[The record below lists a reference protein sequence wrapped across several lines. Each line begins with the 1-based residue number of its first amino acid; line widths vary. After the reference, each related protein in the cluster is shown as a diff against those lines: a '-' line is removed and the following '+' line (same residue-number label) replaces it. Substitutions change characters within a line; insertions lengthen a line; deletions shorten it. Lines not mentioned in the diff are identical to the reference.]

1 MKAFMNWLANSF
13 APKMKEICS
22 KPWIAAV
29 SSSMQKVIPFILTG
43 SLIYFYNVFR
53 SYIPELPNLGP
64 IADYSFGLISL
75 TLAFVVGQ
83 QCMEKLNKPFYTT
96 NCGLVA
102 IAVFIMFIMP
112 TTDAN
117 FNMIIPGG
125 RMGATGIAV
134 GLFAGLFTAIIFN
147 LYSKLHVL
155 ENSTS
160 IPDFVSGWINN
171 IIPTVICL
179 GISMVLTVQLQI
191 DIFECIIW
199 VFSPLASFGQTLPGF
214 ILLCFIPAVLYSMGI
229 SSWLFGAVATPIYLA
244 GIQANIDAVA
254 AGQAAT
260 NIATSE
266 TVFTA
271 ALITMGGM
279 GATLGLNVLMMFS
292 KSVKLKTLGR
302 IFIGPSIFNINE
314 PIMFGAAVVF
324 NPILMLPVW
333 INSIV
338 GPAIVYIVMSLG
350 WLNIPATLNQV
361 GQVPVPISTVMIT
374 QDMRGVLW
382 AAVLFIVYLVIWY
395 PFFKVYEKECLAE
408 EAVEAAGVV
417 ENKE

>member
-1 MKAFMNWLANSF
+1 MKKFMTWLSDSF
-13 APKMKEICS
+13 APKMNEICS
-22 KPWIAAV
+22 RPWIAAV

-43 SLIYFYNVFR
+43 SLIYFYNVFK
-53 SYIPELPNLGP
+53 SYIPQLPDLGP

-83 QCMEKLNKPFYTT
+83 QCMEKLSKPFYTT

-102 IAVFIMFIMP
+102 IAVFLMFIMP
-112 TTDAN
+112 MSDEAG
-117 FNMIIPGG
+117 NMIITGG

-134 GLFAGLFTAIIFN
+134 GLFAGLFTSIIFN

-155 ENSTS
+155 ENSTA
-160 IPDFVSGWINN
+160 IPDFVSGWINY

-179 GISMVLTVQLQI
+179 GISMVLTIHMEI

-199 VFSPLASFGQTLPGF
+199 VFSPLASFGQTMPGF
-214 ILLCFIPAVLYSMGI
+214 ILLCFIPAVLYTMGI

-254 AGQAAT
+254 AGLPAT

-279 GATLGLNVLMMFS
+279 GATLGLNVLMCFS
-292 KSVKLKTLGR
+292 KSRKLKTLGR

-314 PIMFGAAVVF
+314 PIMFGAPIVF
-324 NPILMLPVW
+324 NPILMLPMW

-382 AAVLFIVYLVIWY
+382 AIVLFIVYLFIWY
-395 PFFKVYEKECLAE
+395 PFFKVYEKECLVE
-408 EAVEAAGVV
+408 EAGQE
-417 ENKE
+417 KQQ